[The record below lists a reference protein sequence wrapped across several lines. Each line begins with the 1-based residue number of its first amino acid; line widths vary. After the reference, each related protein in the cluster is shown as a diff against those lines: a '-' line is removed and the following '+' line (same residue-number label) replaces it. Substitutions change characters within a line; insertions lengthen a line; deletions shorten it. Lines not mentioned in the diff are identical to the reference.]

1 VSPLS
6 LIFGTVVG
14 LSLGLTGGGGAIFA
28 VPLLVYGLNVP
39 AKDAVVISLIA
50 VGTTSFVGFLHRWH
64 LKQVDFKSGLIFAV
78 AGMVGAPIGSWLA
91 TLIPDVYLMVMF
103 ALLMLIVSIRM
114 WQQSRKNEPVDRILA
129 DNTEIYDDTNA
140 CQRDSQGRLKLNS
153 RCALL
158 LIGLGIFVGIQTG
171 LFGVGGG
178 FLIVPA
184 LVLFSGIPILHAV
197 GTSLLVISMVSMSG
211 IASQLYSGRTVSLE
225 ITSLFIVG
233 GITGLFVGQYIG
245 KRLSASM
252 LQKIFSVAILFVA
265 IFVLLRNFSS

>member
-1 VSPLS
+1 
-6 LIFGTVVG
+6 
-14 LSLGLTGGGGAIFA
+14 
-28 VPLLVYGLNVP
+28 
-39 AKDAVVISLIA
+39 
-50 VGTTSFVGFLHRWH
+50 
-64 LKQVDFKSGLIFAV
+64 
-78 AGMVGAPIGSWLA
+78 
-91 TLIPDVYLMVMF
+91 MVMF

-114 WQQSRKNEPVDRILA
+114 WQQSRKNEPVHRILS

-140 CQRDSQGRLKLNS
+140 CQRDSQGRLKLNT

-233 GITGLFVGQYIG
+233 GIMGLFVGQYIG

-265 IFVLLRNFSS
+265 IFVLLRNFST